1 MKSKIKAMLHPIR
14 MRIIQALL
22 EGKEMTA
29 GEIAEKLQDIPQA
42 SLYRHINALLKEEV
56 ITVVSENRV
65 RGTLEKVFSLSAT
78 LESATTKEVEEAS
91 REDHFNYFFS
101 FVMGLVGE
109 YEAYLQKEN
118 INLREDGVS
127 FRQCSVYLSD
137 EEFTALMKD
146 IGEKLMAAMKNEP
159 GENRRLR
166 TIANVVIPSTEK
178 TEKTEITERT
188 ENTEKKEK

>member
-29 GEIAEKLQDIPQA
+29 GEMAEKLQDIPQA
-42 SLYRHINALLKEEV
+42 SLYRHINALLKEE
-56 ITVVSENRV
+56 ILTVVSENRI

-78 LESATTKEVEEAS
+78 LESTTAKEVEEAS

-101 FVMGLVGE
+101 FVMGLLGE
-109 YEAYLQKEN
+109 YEEYLQGET

-127 FRQCSVYLSD
+127 FRQCSVHLSD
-137 EEFTALMKD
+137 EEFMAFMKD
-146 IGEKLMAAMKNEP
+146 MGEKLTTAMKNEP

-166 TIANVVIPSTEK
+166 TIANVVIPSK
-178 TEKTEITERT
+178 K
-188 ENTEKKEK
+188 NKEK